1 MEQINEY
8 IGIITISGFGLMLIF
23 MLFLLAKQNHVSNYF
38 KNAKF
43 IISGIIDF
51 EPTTSENYYTIKI
64 FNHNVND
71 TRVTSFGFIYRQQNI
86 DYYQKFISESGLPS
100 DYKLMIYSRDFL
112 THKIAPSALTKIISD
127 MNNGSYKVLKL
138 QIFVTDSLG
147 MTTIYSARNIRKN
160 LHQKLYLAHVERNDA
175 LKAQENK
182 LKLELKRQRREVKKE
197 KRAKRRTKLKGL
209 WLRMTKPFRKK
220 SK

>member
-71 TRVTSFGFIYRQQNI
+71 ARVTSFGFVYKQQNI
-86 DYYQKFISESGLPS
+86 DYYQNYISDRGLTS
-100 DYKLMIYSRDFL
+100 DYKLMIYSRDYL
-112 THKIAPSALTKIISD
+112 TLKIAPSALTKIISD
-127 MNNGSYKVLKL
+127 MNNGTYKVSKL

-147 MTTIYSARNIRKN
+147 MTTIQKAGNIRKN
-160 LHQKLYLAHVERNDA
+160 LQNTLYLAHEEKNKAVKEQRN
-175 LKAQENK
+175 
-182 LKLELKRQRREVKKE
+182 KLELELKLQRQEIRKE
-197 KRAKRRTKLKGL
+197 KRAKRRTKLKGF
-209 WLRMTKPFRKK
+209 WLRLTKPFRKK